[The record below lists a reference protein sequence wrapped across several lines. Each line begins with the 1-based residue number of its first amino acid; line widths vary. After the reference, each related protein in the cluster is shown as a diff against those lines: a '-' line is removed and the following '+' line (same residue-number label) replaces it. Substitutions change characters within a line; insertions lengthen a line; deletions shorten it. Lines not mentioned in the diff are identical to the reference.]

1 MIIML
6 LFVSMIVIALTL
18 LLILYHLGN
27 PGKPL
32 SAKKA
37 RKLQKKN
44 RKAMLNE
51 EKDIF
56 YASIREAIRC
66 GRNYMTCT
74 SYVSPEILSELK
86 KRGFDVRQDEG
97 DTTVKWE
104 ARR

>member
-1 MIIML
+1 MIITL
-6 LFVSMIVIALTL
+6 LSVSIIVIGLAA
-18 LLILYHLGN
+18 LLIPYRLRN

-44 RKAMLNE
+44 RKTMLKE

-66 GRNYMTCT
+66 GRNSMTLT
-74 SYVSPEILSELK
+74 SYVPPEILSELK
-86 KRGFDVRQDEG
+86 KRGFDVHQDEG